1 MKLPENVL
9 WTMFLESSDF
19 AIDMFAKMLETLL
32 GICQEIR
39 PYLFGGR
46 GDSIRTGEY
55 LS

>member
-1 MKLPENVL
+1 MDHV
-9 WTMFLESSDF
+9 LESSDF

-39 PYLFGGR
+39 PYLLEEE
-46 GDSIRTGEY
+46 GDSIRPGEY